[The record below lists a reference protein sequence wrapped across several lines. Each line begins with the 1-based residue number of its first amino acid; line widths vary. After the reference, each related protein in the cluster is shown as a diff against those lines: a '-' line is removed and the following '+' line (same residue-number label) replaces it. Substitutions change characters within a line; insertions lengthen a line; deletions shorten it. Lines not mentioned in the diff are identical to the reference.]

1 MKFKKKSFLAIFL
14 LLFLLSGCSLFKPT
28 TETQCLP
35 IRIGVLI
42 AGEDMESGL
51 EQRKGYEMALEEI
64 NESGG
69 IKGCPIELVYKD
81 EGEVTS
87 TESAQVSILQ
97 LADENVLGIIGGT
110 TNDPTMRA
118 AAIAGYFKVPFIIPI
133 KTNDELTQSGNQ
145 WIFRLKSTNDSDAQ
159 TAFEMVR
166 SELEPG
172 ASVVILYEQSA
183 YGESSAVV
191 AASAA
196 MSQDLNVDG
205 YYSFSTRSS
214 DLTALAEEIVEI
226 APEVVYI
233 ISSAKNQTENIF
245 GALQSQRFSTNMIIG
260 HGPGFLE
267 RSFLFDE
274 NEKIYTNLRQIF
286 ILSNWSSDLP
296 WVGIEDFTQNFVVF
310 SQKNGYEGVI
320 PVSRNVETYAALH
333 IVADALEQLEFK
345 VSTKSKTQELT
356 GDQLIEYR
364 EQLMN
369 TMKNLLPEQRETL
382 IGTINF
388 DGTGQN
394 NQQAIILQI
403 LNGNLV
409 TVYPPNYAVQS
420 PYYISGW

>member
-1 MKFKKKSFLAIFL
+1 MKFIKKWNS
-14 LLFLLSGCSLFKPT
+14 LFIVLTLILSGCSLFKPT

-42 AGEDMESGL
+42 ADEDTESGL
-51 EQRKGYEMALEEI
+51 EQLKGYEMALEEI
-64 NESGG
+64 NEAGG
-69 IKGCPIELVYKD
+69 IQGCPVELVYKD

-97 LADENVLGIIGGT
+97 LADENVLAIIGGT
-110 TNDPTMRA
+110 TNAPTMRA
-118 AAIAGYFKVPFIIPI
+118 AAIASYFKVPFIIPI
-133 KTNDELTQSGNQ
+133 KTSDELTQSGNQ

-166 SELEPG
+166 SELAPG

-191 AASAA
+191 AATAA
-196 MSQDLNVDG
+196 MAQDLNVEG

-214 DLTALAEEIVEI
+214 DLTTLAEQIVEI

-233 ISSAKNQTENIF
+233 ISSAKDQTKNIF
-245 GALQSQRFSTNMIIG
+245 SALQSQRFSTNMIIG

-274 NEKIYTNLRQIF
+274 NEKIYSNLRQIF
-286 ILSNWSSDLP
+286 ILSNWSTDLP
-296 WVGIEDFTQNFVVF
+296 WVGIEDFANNFRIF
-310 SQKNGYEGVI
+310 SQANGYESLM
-320 PVSRNVETYAALH
+320 PVSRNIETYSALH
-333 IVADALEQLEFK
+333 VVADALEQLDF
-345 VSTKSKTQELT
+345 TDPTTSKTQEIT
-356 GDQLIEYR
+356 GDQLKDYR
-364 EQLMN
+364 EQLTTAMR
-369 TMKNLLPEQRETL
+369 NLLPEQRETL

-403 LNGNLV
+403 LNGSLV
-409 TVYPPNYAVQS
+409 TVYPPHYAVQS